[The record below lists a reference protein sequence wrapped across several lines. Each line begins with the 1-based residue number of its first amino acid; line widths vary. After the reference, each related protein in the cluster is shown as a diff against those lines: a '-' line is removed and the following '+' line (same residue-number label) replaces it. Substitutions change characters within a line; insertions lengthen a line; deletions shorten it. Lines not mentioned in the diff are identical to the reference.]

1 MAETIFV
8 GIDLGTSRTSITASN
23 GFRKTVWSY
32 VGYPKDHVALKR
44 LGGREI
50 IYGQEALEN
59 RMSVHLY
66 RPLAGASVKQQ
77 GVVDPEPVKKAIR
90 DLLEYVVRE
99 INAPADAVIYAVIG
113 APAQASVAGKATILE
128 AAANCIDSV
137 IVCSEPFA
145 VAYGL
150 DFLDDTLVID
160 IGAGTT
166 DLCRVHGSMPSAE
179 DQRTHYVAGDSI
191 DQSLSKLIQDK
202 YPEAQFS
209 INMVRAIKERHA
221 SVSPKM
227 EEVEEVLP
235 VGGKPTS
242 FNLTEQVYSACY
254 TIVPPTVQALQDLI
268 ATYDPEFQAKMRN
281 NILLGGGGS
290 QIRGLGRAI
299 EKGLSEYGGGKV
311 TLVEEPQ
318 FAGSNGALKIALDM
332 PTEFWAEF
340 RTNRELAAQGMSGL
354 VS

>member
-1 MAETIFV
+1 
-8 GIDLGTSRTSITASN
+8 
-23 GFRKTVWSY
+23 

-202 YPEAQFS
+202 FPEVQFS

-227 EEVEEVLP
+227 DEVEEILP
-235 VGGKPTS
+235 VGGKPTN

-254 TIVPPTVQALQDLI
+254 TIVPPRSRHCRTSSPPTIPSSRPRCAITSCWGVAAARFADSDEPL
-268 ATYDPEFQAKMRN
+268 R
-281 NILLGGGGS
+281 
-290 QIRGLGRAI
+290 RG
-299 EKGLSEYGGGKV
+299 
-311 TLVEEPQ
+311 
-318 FAGSNGALKIALDM
+318 
-332 PTEFWAEF
+332 
-340 RTNRELAAQGMSGL
+340 
-354 VS
+354 

>member
-191 DQSLSKLIQDK
+191 DQS
-202 YPEAQFS
+202 
-209 INMVRAIKERHA
+209 
-221 SVSPKM
+221 SPSSFR
-227 EEVEEVLP
+227 
-235 VGGKPTS
+235 TS
-242 FNLTEQVYSACY
+242 FLKFSS
-254 TIVPPTVQALQDLI
+254 PLI
-268 ATYDPEFQAKMRN
+268 WCAPLRN
-281 NILLGGGGS
+281 GTP
-290 QIRGLGRAI
+290 R
-299 EKGLSEYGGGKV
+299 
-311 TLVEEPQ
+311 
-318 FAGSNGALKIALDM
+318 
-332 PTEFWAEF
+332 
-340 RTNRELAAQGMSGL
+340 
-354 VS
+354 